1 MSLTPAQRRAKQ
13 TIRNLVLSLIVTTGL
28 VAAIYLGVP
37 RDDSNR
43 ITAVDYQS
51 ISVSASDSL
60 GQQALSPEVPA
71 DWWANAARLETTLGV
86 VSWYVGFVTEDN
98 QYIGLSQAF
107 DSNSSWESSLLSSNF
122 QDGQIELSGLTWE
135 IWPTLNPSSP
145 PGTTEY
151 ALLHRLDNS
160 VVVIYGTAATS
171 DFEQLAR
178 AISTEL
184 K

>member
-13 TIRNLVLSLIVTTGL
+13 TIRNLVLSLIVSVGL

-37 RDDSNR
+37 RDDTNR
-43 ITAVDYQS
+43 ITPVDYQS
-51 ISVSASDSL
+51 ISISASDSL
-60 GQQALSPEVPA
+60 GRQALSPEIPS

-98 QYIGLSQAF
+98 QYLGLSQAF
-107 DSNSSWESSLLSSNF
+107 DSNTSWESSLLSNNF
-122 QDGQIELSGLTWE
+122 QDGQIELSGLIWE
-135 IWPTLNPSSP
+135 IWPTINPSSP

-151 ALLHRLDNS
+151 ALLHRMDKS
-160 VVVIYGTAATS
+160 VVVIYGTATSS

-178 AISTEL
+178 AISSQV

>member
-1 MSLTPAQRRAKQ
+1 MSLTPEQRRAKQ
-13 TIRNLVLSLIVTTGL
+13 TIRNLILSLIVTTGL

-43 ITAVDYQS
+43 IAAVDYQTIS
-51 ISVSASDSL
+51 IEASESL
-60 GQQALSPEVPA
+60 GQQALSPEVPS
-71 DWWANAARLETTLGV
+71 DWWANAARLETNLGV

-107 DSNSSWESSLLSSNF
+107 DSNPSWESDLLSSNF

-135 IWPTLNPSSP
+135 IWPTINPSSP

-151 ALLHRLDNS
+151 ALLHRLENS
-160 VVVIYGTAATS
+160 VVVIYGTAVTA
-171 DFEQLAR
+171 DFEKLAK
-178 AISTEL
+178 AISSEIN
-184 K
+184 